1 MKTFFLAMVGAVVG
15 AIVALLL
22 AVFLGLQII
31 GGLSKPPEMPKNMVL
46 ALDLRTSWEDQAP
59 RSGLEA
65 LFGQEGFVDIITKL
79 DAAIDDERVKGVY
92 IRGAEFGIGSSRAEE
107 LRDVLKDIQASG
119 KFVIAHSQ
127 GSYGG
132 GPSGYRAI
140 ATADEIWVQPGSDL
154 IAGGISFET
163 LFLKGLFDKLS
174 ISPQIEAFYEYKN
187 SPNGYQETDYTEP
200 HREAMTRLA
209 ESVWT
214 VSLTDIAEDRDIT
227 IDQARSALE
236 ASPVSAE
243 EMIRLNLADKSGWPL
258 SAEDSIRSRAGEN
271 VEFLGVSSYRPEPV
285 KFSAPTIAVVGG
297 EGPIVTG
304 WSEEGIFGGGKTTLS
319 SDTISNAI
327 LEAASNDRVESIV
340 FRVDS
345 PGGSPVASDQIWNAI
360 NVAQTKYG
368 KPVVISMGSV
378 AASGG
383 YYVSTGADW
392 IVANRT
398 TITGSIGIF
407 GGKIAIAEGLAKIGV
422 NVRSIDV
429 GGPFAGAFTS
439 ADVFTDEQRT
449 LLRAWLKRGYDRF
462 LNLVSEGRNM
472 TLDQAH
478 EVARGRVWSGEDAL
492 ELGLV
497 DEIGGIRAAM
507 AKAAILAEID
517 PEVDVRV
524 LYYPAVSN
532 DFPFPGPV
540 GASASANLE
549 TLSQLSEALS
559 DPRVQALLTEYEA
572 TRSGT
577 IQARLPML
585 IEK

>member
-15 AIVALLL
+15 SIVALLL
-22 AVFLGLQII
+22 AIFIGAQII
-31 GGLSKPPEMPKNMVL
+31 GGLSQPPEMPKNMVL
-46 ALDLRTSWEDQAP
+46 SLDLRNTWEDQAP
-59 RSGLEA
+59 RSGFDA
-65 LFGQEGFVDIITKL
+65 LFGQEGFIDVISKL

-92 IRGAEFGIGSSRAEE
+92 IRAAEFGIGSSRAEE
-107 LRDVLKDIQASG
+107 LRDVLKDFQASG

-127 GSYGG
+127 GTYGG
-132 GPSGYRAI
+132 GPSAYRAI

-187 SPNGYQETDYTEP
+187 SPNGYQETDYTDP

-214 VSLTDIAEDRDIT
+214 ISLADIAADRDIT
-227 IDQARSALE
+227 IDAARAALE
-236 ASPVSAE
+236 SSPVSAE
-243 EMIRLNLADKSGWPL
+243 EMIRLHLADKSGWPL
-258 SAEDSIRSRAGEN
+258 SAEDAVRSRAGEN
-271 VEFLGVSSYRPEPV
+271 VEFIGVSAYRPDPV

-304 WSEEGIFGGGKTTLS
+304 WSEEGLFAGGKPSLS

-327 LEAASNDRVESIV
+327 LEAAANDRVEAIV

-345 PGGSPVASDQIWNAI
+345 PGGSPVASDQIWNAV

-383 YYVSTGADW
+383 YYISTGADW

-429 GGPFAGAFTS
+429 GGPFTGAFTS
-439 ADVFTDEQRT
+439 ADVFTEEQRT

-462 LNLVSEGRNM
+462 LTLVAEGRNKSFE
-472 TLDQAH
+472 DVH

-492 ELGLV
+492 EKGLV
-497 DEIGGIRAAM
+497 DELGGIRAAM
-507 AKAAILAEID
+507 VKAAALAEID
-517 PEVDVRV
+517 PDADVRV
-524 LYYPAVSN
+524 LYYPTMST
-532 DFPFPGPV
+532 DFPFSGAM
-540 GASASANLE
+540 GASATADLE
-549 TLSQLSEALS
+549 TLSQISDVLS
-559 DPRVQALLTEYEA
+559 DPRLQAILQEYEA
-572 TRSGT
+572 TRAGT
-577 IQARLPML
+577 IQARIPALT
-585 IEK
+585 ER